1 MEVRRMAHPQ
11 RIDPDRLDEAA
22 LIARAIAGDG
32 PGFRT
37 LMQRGNQRLF
47 RIARGVVRDD
57 AEAEDVLQESWMRGF
72 AALPGF
78 RGDSGLMTWMT
89 RIVINEANG
98 RLRRLRPM
106 VNLDRDDHGPEA
118 KVLRFPTGAAIEDPE
133 AAAARA
139 EIRRLLEHAVDDL
152 PEAFRM
158 VFILRDIEGCSIA
171 ETAAALDVKPE
182 TVKTRLHRA
191 RRILR
196 EGLQARIGA
205 TLSDTFPFLGS
216 RCARVTDAVLAK
228 LAAAGSLSTGA

>member
-1 MEVRRMAHPQ
+1 MAHPQ

-22 LIARAIAGDG
+22 LVARTIAGDG
-32 PGFRT
+32 AAFRT

-89 RIVINEANG
+89 RIVLNEANG
-98 RLRRLRPM
+98 RLRRRKSM
-106 VNLDRDDHGPEA
+106 VNLDRGDLSAAGA
-118 KVLRFPTGAAIEDPE
+118 NVVRFPTGAPVEDPE

-139 EIRRLLEHAVDDL
+139 EIRRLLEHAVDEL
-152 PEAFRM
+152 PDAFRM
-158 VFILRDIEGCSIA
+158 VFILRDIEGCSIG

-205 TLSDTFPFLGS
+205 TLAETFPFLGS
-216 RCARVTDAVLAK
+216 RCARVTDSVLAR
-228 LAAAGSLSTGA
+228 LAAAGRLSGDA